1 MKSLISSDRLRE
13 LINIL
18 DITLADFAQRV
29 VSDPSTVSK
38 YISGKRNPSKSTV
51 NSILL
56 TYNVNPEWL
65 NGDCEG
71 PVFLHELELE
81 KRKLI
86 NQIQDMDLEEI
97 ELMKKMC
104 IRDSIQAA
112 TNAAAQLFC
121 LRKPMPYIMIFS
133 AILAI
138 SSALLIMPSSSHFSK
153 SPIQPDETN
162 A

>member
-29 VSDPSTVSK
+29 GSDPSTVSK

-97 ELMKKMC
+97 ELMKNFYAYLK
-104 IRDSIQAA
+104 RVEKK
-112 TNAAAQLFC
+112 TRREN
-121 LRKPMPYIMIFS
+121 
-133 AILAI
+133 
-138 SSALLIMPSSSHFSK
+138 SK
-153 SPIQPDETN
+153 
-162 A
+162 